1 MENTLAVAKFMFD
14 EYESRF
20 HKKMDELKMHKLMY
34 FTQRESLIVNQ
45 SALFDEDF
53 RGWKYGP
60 VLLSVRHQYWSGD
73 PFESVS
79 PTSCIYAKELVSRVL
94 DRYGCLSS
102 WDLSALS
109 HKEMCKRIKRYKI

>member
-53 RGWKYGP
+53 RG
-60 VLLSVRHQYWSGD
+60 
-73 PFESVS
+73 
-79 PTSCIYAKELVSRVL
+79 
-94 DRYGCLSS
+94 
-102 WDLSALS
+102 
-109 HKEMCKRIKRYKI
+109 